1 MMRVA
6 VAILNWNGSALLRRY
21 LPQVIS
27 ATTYPGAD
35 VVVVDNA
42 SHDDSASY
50 VRSLGNACQWIGLD
64 ANYGFAGGYNRAV
77 AQLSHYD
84 AVVLLNSDV
93 APASGWLEP
102 LVACLEA
109 NPNVAACGPKIKDDK
124 DRRMFEYAGAA
135 GGFIDIFGYPY
146 CRGRVFDSVEEDR
159 GQYNSDIDALWVSGA
174 ALMIRTRC
182 YLECGGLDED
192 FFAHMEE
199 IDLCWRLKNQGL
211 RIVCVGASE
220 VYHLGGATL
229 NSTSPRKTYLNF
241 RNNLWMMIKNHTSR
255 IWVLIIF
262 LRMILDG
269 VAGAKFLFSGKPSHC
284 WAIVRA
290 HFAMWGSLPRVL
302 KQRKAIQLTVCT
314 STMPPEILKASIVWK
329 HYTKQ
334 LYSHH

>member
-6 VAILNWNGSALLRRY
+6 VAILNWNGSNILRRY
-21 LPQVIS
+21 LPQVLEH
-27 ATTYPGAD
+27 TTYEGAD
-35 VVVVDNA
+35 VIVVDNA
-42 SHDDSASY
+42 SDDDSREY
-50 VRSLGNACQWIGLD
+50 VFSLGSRCQWLQLD
-64 ANYGFAGGYNRAV
+64 RNYGFAGGYNRAV

-174 ALMIRTRC
+174 ALMVRTQD
-182 YLECGGLDED
+182 YLDCGGLDEE

-199 IDLCWRLKNQGL
+199 IDMCWRLRNLGR
-211 RIVCVGASE
+211 RIVCVGNSE

-229 NSTSPRKTYLNF
+229 NSSNPRKTYLNF
-241 RNNLWMMIKNHTSR
+241 RNNLWMMIKNHTSSV
-255 IWVLIIF
+255 WVLI
-262 LRMILDG
+262 LLWRMILDG
-269 VAGAKFLFSGKPSHC
+269 VAGAKFLFTGKASHC
-284 WAIVRA
+284 WAIVQA
-290 HFAMWGSLPRVL
+290 HFSMWGSLPL
-302 KQRKAIQLTVCT
+302 MLRKRKSIQQSVIAN
-314 STMPPEILKASIVWK
+314 TMPQEILKGSIVWK
-329 HYTKQ
+329 HYI
-334 LYSHH
+334 SHTA